1 MSRILTLI
9 AAASLLSLTACQKG
23 TENAAEKAASAP
35 AAAPAA
41 SAPASQPAAASQPAT
56 ASQPAA
62 AARPEAAAKE
72 DPMMALARQGNCL
85 TCHRV
90 DVKLVGPAWKDVAA
104 KYRGKPDAV
113 ATITSHI
120 KKGGSFGWN
129 FGVMPPRG
137 GSQLSDADV
146 GKLAKFIVGLK

>member
-1 MSRILTLI
+1 MSMSTRILTLI
-9 AAASLLSLTACQKG
+9 AAASLLSLAACGKSPEKE
-23 TENAAEKAASAP
+23 TEQAAPAP

-41 SAPASQPAAASQPAT
+41 SAPAAASAATPAATPAAAP
-56 ASQPAA
+56 
-62 AARPEAAAKE
+62 AAKE

-120 KKGGSFGWN
+120 EKGGSFGWN

-146 GKLAKFIVGLK
+146 AKLAKFIAGLK

>member
-1 MSRILTLI
+1 MSRILILI

-23 TENAAEKAASAP
+23 SENEPEKTAEQS
-35 AAAPAA
+35 AAAPAQTTPPA
-41 SAPASQPAAASQPAT
+41 APAATSEPAA
-56 ASQPAA
+56 PAA
-62 AARPEAAAKE
+62 PQAAVKE
-72 DPMMALARQGNCL
+72 DPIMALARQGNCL
-85 TCHRV
+85 SCHRV

-104 KYRGKPDAV
+104 KYKGKPNAV

-120 KKGGSFGWN
+120 EKGGSFGWN

-146 GKLAKFIVGLK
+146 GKLAKFIAGLK